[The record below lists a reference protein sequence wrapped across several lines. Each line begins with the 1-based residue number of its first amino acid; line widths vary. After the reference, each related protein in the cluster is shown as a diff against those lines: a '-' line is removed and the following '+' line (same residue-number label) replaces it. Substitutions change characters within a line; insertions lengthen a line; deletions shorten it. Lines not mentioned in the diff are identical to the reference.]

1 MVVNYEVKLRQSKA
15 NDQNFTVI
23 QKTGFVV
30 FFIAWKKEVI
40 LDAI

>member
-1 MVVNYEVKLRQSKA
+1 MINKSI
-15 NDQNFTVI
+15 VI

-40 LDAI
+40 LNAI